1 MDLLFITAHMQ
12 NLIIHLSLSV
22 IYDFHFRLSFFIWL
36 SYISW
41 KLIIILLS
49 YYILCN
55 LLI

>member
-22 IYDFHFRLSFFIWL
+22 IYDFHFRLSFFICL

>member
-22 IYDFHFRLSFFIWL
+22 IYDFHFRLSFFIWR